1 MRLYKELERVNKM
14 AEKTF
19 EQALSEL
26 ETLVKELENGEIEL
40 NEAVK
45 KYNDGMKLSKHCH
58 DLLKDAENV
67 IVKMMKDD
75 ELVDFNE

>member
-1 MRLYKELERVNKM
+1 M

>member
-1 MRLYKELERVNKM
+1 M

-19 EQALSEL
+19 EQALLEL
-26 ETLVKELENGEIEL
+26 ESLVKELENGEIDL

-45 KYNDGMKLSKHCH
+45 KYNEGIKLSKYCH
-58 DLLKDAENV
+58 DLLKDAEGV

-75 ELVDFNE
+75 ELVDF

>member
-1 MRLYKELERVNKM
+1 M

-40 NEAVK
+40 NDAVK
-45 KYNDGMKLSKHCH
+45 KYNKGMELSKHCH
-58 DLLKDAENV
+58 DLLVSAEGV

-75 ELVDFNE
+75 KLEEFNK